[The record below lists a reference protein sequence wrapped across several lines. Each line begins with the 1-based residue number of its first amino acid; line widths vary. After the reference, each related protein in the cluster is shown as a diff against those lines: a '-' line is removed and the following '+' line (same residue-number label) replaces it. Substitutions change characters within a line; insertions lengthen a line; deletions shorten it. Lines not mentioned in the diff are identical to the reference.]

1 MTFRLSNLSHRIAG
15 GIGAIKNP
23 CAQRVLD
30 LDIERLRGQWRQIGL
45 RHTVRACYDKMGRSL
60 ARL

>member
-30 LDIERLRGQWRQIGL
+30 LDIERLRWSVVVVVV
-45 RHTVRACYDKMGRSL
+45 TVRLIST
-60 ARL
+60 